1 MKIYGITDKGMVR
14 KSNQDCFYIS
24 EQGSWCVIA
33 DGMGGHNGGET
44 ASTMAVR
51 IIGDVMAQPNDD
63 AEDALRTA
71 IVAANNAVYKK
82 STEKSELDGMGT
94 TVVLLKM
101 DGNIAYIGH
110 VGDSRAYYINGEK
123 IIQLTKDH
131 SIVQKLID
139 SGTITQNQAKNHP
152 QKNLITRA
160 VGTERFV
167 EIDVNRVICTAGD
180 YILLCTDGLSSMVDD
195 KDIFKIIMENPDA
208 AVKNLVDAAN
218 SAGGRD
224 NVTAV
229 LIKL

>member
-33 DGMGGHNGGET
+33 DGMGGHNGGEI

-51 IIGDVMAQPNDD
+51 IIGDFMAQPNDD

-195 KDIFKIIMENPDA
+195 KDIFKIIMENPDT